1 MKKGNQRIS
10 DKRGF
15 ARAAFAILT
24 AICFCGGGLAQNSL
38 PAPGSGSGPGGGG
51 FGGGGFG
58 GNSLPAPG
66 SGGGYYP
73 SDGPGGPGMPPPSN
87 WGGPWNNGSSVN
99 FNISVG
105 SPGWQNQGTVTV
117 MACGYDSYGVW
128 RTIPLRVGYTWN
140 GMQYN
145 VTVLNAYNPWT
156 DMWVRGIDANAYNT
170 SYYLRGNTYNFYTVL
185 PTGTYYFNL

>member
-1 MKKGNQRIS
+1 MKKIFGIQ
-10 DKRGF
+10 KRGRALAAVVAMFGF
-15 ARAAFAILT
+15 ASGAI
-24 AICFCGGGLAQNSL
+24 AQNSL

-51 FGGGGFG
+51 FGGGPV
-58 GNSLPAPG
+58 NSMPAPG
-66 SGGGYYP
+66 SGGGFYP
-73 SDGPGGPGMPPPSN
+73 NGGPGGPGPGMPPPPN
-87 WGGPWNNGSSVN
+87 WGCPWNSGPSVN

-105 SPGWQNQGTVTV
+105 SPGWQNSGKITV

-128 RTIPLRVGYTWN
+128 RTIPLRVAYSWN
-140 GMQYN
+140 GVQYN

-156 DMWVRGIDANAYNT
+156 DMWVRGVDANAYNT